1 MKIVVMGA
9 GGVGGYFGAR
19 LAAAHHD
26 VTFVARGAHLEAM
39 RRAGLRLDSDIGALA
54 QPVKVAAEA
63 HEIAAAECII
73 FAVKLGDTEA
83 AADQLRGLVAG
94 GATVFTF
101 QNGVESAERIG
112 YRLGPENVVPGVA
125 RISAQ
130 ISAPGVITQRGK
142 FASLEFGEP
151 DRAPRPRAGALLEA
165 CKGAGISAAISPDIA
180 RALWLKFAMLAPMS
194 GLTALTRGPIGPVRA
209 DPQARQLL
217 EAAVRE
223 VVALGMAAGV
233 RLEPADADAVITAID
248 ALHPGIMASM
258 CHDLLAQKKLEI
270 AGLSGAV
277 VRLGR
282 ARGVAVPTHTFIT
295 QALSLFADGKPK
307 LQGSHA

>member
-1 MKIVVMGA
+1 MRIAVMGP

-19 LAAAHHD
+19 LAAANHD

-39 RRAGLRLDSDIGALA
+39 RQAGLRLDSEIGALA
-54 QPVKVAAEA
+54 LPVKVAAHA
-63 HEIAAAECII
+63 REIAEADAIL

-83 AADQLRGLVAG
+83 AAEQLQGLVAA

-112 YRLGPENVVPGVA
+112 RVLGAQNVVAGAA

-142 FASLEFGEP
+142 LASLEFGEA
-151 DRAPRPRAGALLEA
+151 DAAPSARTTAFLEA
-165 CKGAGISAAISPDIA
+165 CKGAGISATRSADIS
-180 RALWLKFAMLAPMS
+180 RTLWLKFVMLAPMS
-194 GLTALTRGPIGPVRA
+194 GLTALTRGPIGPVRS
-209 DPQARQLL
+209 DPDARQLL

-223 VVALGMAAGV
+223 VVAVGMAEGV
-233 RLEPADADAVITAID
+233 RLEPADADAVLQAID
-248 ALHPGIMASM
+248 GLDPAIMASM
-258 CHDLLAQKKLEI
+258 CHDLLAQRKLEI

-277 VRLGR
+277 VRRGR
-282 ARGVAVPTHTFIT
+282 ARHVPVPTHTFIT

-307 LQGSHA
+307 L